1 MPSAF
6 EALVIGVISLAL
18 CGVAEAHRIV
28 IDLSEQ
34 RVYLLEGTQVLL
46 CSPIASGKPGW
57 NTPTGKFR
65 ISAKDIDHRSGSF
78 GLIENSKGRV
88 VNANATPGTRV
99 PRGHHYEPAP
109 MPYFMQFAPM
119 VGLHAGYL
127 PGYPASHG
135 CVRMP
140 GDLAAKFFAQ
150 VSIGTSVTVVGSTQK
165 TKPGPQSSSCATLA
179 DSPLGIRAAVRFC
192 LTLATD
198 RVMRMKTDFRTPS
211 CSRVRAKSICNAV
224 SHPRDRYE
232 AA

>member
-1 MPSAF
+1 MGEATLGLEARRSNKGYTAQRKSLGRRPSAF

-18 CGVAEAHRIV
+18 CVAAEAHRIV

-34 RVYLLEGTQVLL
+34 RVFLLEGSQVLL

-65 ISAKDIDHRSGSF
+65 VSAKDIDHRSGSF
-78 GLIENSKGRV
+78 GLIEDSKGRV

-99 PRGHHYEPAP
+99 PRGHHYEAAP
-109 MPYFMQFAPM
+109 MPYFMQFARM

-140 GDLAAKFFAQ
+140 RDFAAKFFAQ
-150 VSIGTSVTVVGSTQK
+150 VSIGTPVTVVGSTQK
-165 TKPGPQSSSCATLA
+165 LSH
-179 DSPLGIRAAVRFC
+179 VRKA
-192 LTLATD
+192 LPA
-198 RVMRMKTDFRTPS
+198 RPWRT
-211 CSRVRAKSICNAV
+211 VR
-224 SHPRDRYE
+224 
-232 AA
+232 